1 MQHFTQKERPLK
13 KRRYD
18 EAFETNN
25 SPYLMISES
34 DLLDKLSN
42 LEKLFMIMMNNIQT
56 LSTELIKIESQI
68 DNIGNNDIEHN
79 ENIEYDENIEECNID
94 NYTNS
99 YFS

>member
-13 KRRYD
+13 KRRYH
-18 EAFETNN
+18 EAFETLETND
-25 SPYLMISES
+25 SPYLMMSES

-68 DNIGNNDIEHN
+68 DNINNNDIEHN
-79 ENIEYDENIEECNID
+79 ENIEECNID